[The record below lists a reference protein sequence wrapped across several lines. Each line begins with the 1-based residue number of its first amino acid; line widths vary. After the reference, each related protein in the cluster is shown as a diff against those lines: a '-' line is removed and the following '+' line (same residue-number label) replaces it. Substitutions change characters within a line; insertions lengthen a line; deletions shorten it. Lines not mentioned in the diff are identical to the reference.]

1 MSFFTLHFKFWRYFL
16 WKFVKYNHQIF
27 YFLCFYF
34 INFYISR
41 YFSRFSS
48 QIFLFKRILSTPPTP
63 PPLPHLHLNGQNPL
77 SMKKVFCRCFL
88 TNLFFETQT
97 NLNSSSSNSNSFYI
111 LRSHTIADKCILVKD
126 LRVNFFNSV
135 SSSPP
140 SFLSQL

>member
-1 MSFFTLHFKFWRYFL
+1 MKVLLMKICKIQS
-16 WKFVKYNHQIF
+16 I
-27 YFLCFYF
+27 
-34 INFYISR
+34 
-41 YFSRFSS
+41 
-48 QIFLFKRILSTPPTP
+48 PPI
-63 PPLPHLHLNGQNPL
+63 PLRHPHLNGQNPL

-111 LRSHTIADKCILVKD
+111 LRSNTIADKCTLVKD

-140 SFLSQL
+140 SFLSQPWRNLYIFISWRYFIPNDWKQIYIYEWDFFKIS

>member
-1 MSFFTLHFKFWRYFL
+1 MKICKIQSPDLLFPVVFILLTFTSADTFQDFRHKFSFLN
-16 WKFVKYNHQIF
+16 V
-27 YFLCFYF
+27 
-34 INFYISR
+34 
-41 YFSRFSS
+41 FS
-48 QIFLFKRILSTPPTP
+48 QPLPPL
-63 PPLPHLHLNGQNPL
+63 PPLPHPHLNGQNPL

-111 LRSHTIADKCILVKD
+111 LRSHTIADECTLVKD
-126 LRVNFFNSV
+126 LRVNIFNSV